1 MALPIIIAGA
11 GLTIAL
17 LDRLS
22 AFNETAEQTA
32 EQTESLITNA
42 IIPLVALGA
51 GGFLL
56 YQVFREK

>member
-1 MALPIIIAGA
+1 MAIPLIVAGA

-32 EQTESLITNA
+32 EKTESLITNA

-56 YQVFREK
+56 FQVFKEK

>member
-1 MALPIIIAGA
+1 MAIPLIVAGA
-11 GLTIAL
+11 GLAIAL

-32 EQTESLITNA
+32 ETTESLIKNA
-42 IIPLVALGA
+42 VIPLIALGA

-56 YQVFREK
+56 FRVVKEK

>member
-1 MALPIIIAGA
+1 MAIPLIVAGA

-32 EQTESLITNA
+32 EKTESLITRA
-42 IIPLVALGA
+42 VIPLIALGA

-56 YQVFREK
+56 FRALMDK

>member
-1 MALPIIIAGA
+1 MAIPLVIAGA

-22 AFNETAEQTA
+22 AFNESAEETAEK
-32 EQTESLITNA
+32 TESLITNA

>member
-1 MALPIIIAGA
+1 MAIPIIIAGA

-32 EQTESLITNA
+32 EKTESLITNT

-56 YQVFREK
+56 FQVFKEK

>member
-1 MALPIIIAGA
+1 MAIPLVIAGA

-22 AFNETAEQTA
+22 AFNESAEETAEK
-32 EQTESLITNA
+32 TESLITNA

-56 YQVFREK
+56 FQVFKEK

>member
-22 AFNETAEQTA
+22 AFNESAEETAEK
-32 EQTESLITNA
+32 TESLITNA

>member
-32 EQTESLITNA
+32 EKTESLITNA

-51 GGFLL
+51 GGVLL
-56 YQVFREK
+56 LQALKGK

>member
-1 MALPIIIAGA
+1 MAIPLIVAGA

-32 EQTESLITNA
+32 DDTTFTGYPPQYVASLNSEEEVFHILQ
-42 IIPLVALGA
+42 IPN
-51 GGFLL
+51 
-56 YQVFREK
+56 